1 MSASTL
7 KLLLLS
13 ILLATF
19 TLAATAYV
27 FYEQERVGGEVYDR
41 LLDLKEW
48 DSVVMA
54 EDSLSEDIENGNDLQ
69 MRLRSYVLLSE
80 ADAIDFL
87 SEVESL
93 AAASNVAIRTVE
105 LKEEKTNDKDFNELA
120 ATFSLR
126 GENEAVE
133 RTIKLLEVLPYRSHI
148 ERLTLTRGELTDA
161 LLVVRVS
168 TIK

>member
-1 MSASTL
+1 MSYSTL
-7 KLLLLS
+7 KLFS
-13 ILLATF
+13 ISLLLATF
-19 TLAATAYV
+19 CVGASAYV
-27 FYEQERVGGEVYDR
+27 LYEQERVGNEVYDR

-54 EDSLSEDIENGNDLQ
+54 EDNLREGEQNGDDLQ
-69 MRLRSYVLLSE
+69 LRLRSYVLLSE
-80 ADAIDFL
+80 ADAITFL
-87 SEVESL
+87 SKVESL
-93 AAASNVAIRTVE
+93 AAASGVSIRTVE
-105 LKEEKTNDKDFNELA
+105 LKEEKINDPSFNELA

-161 LLVVRVS
+161 LLVLRVS